1 MRRRMGSLLWRSLG
15 VLLALVVLFQVAFLL
30 YFRDFYGSA
39 EKAFWVPGLSGE
51 FVPQGM
57 DRLQGGFVLSGYL
70 SGSGAAR
77 LYLVEADGSA
87 RLIRLRTKSGH
98 ALISHAG
105 GVAVSGSFVYL
116 AGGNGQCYV
125 FAMEDVLDPRQTAI
139 SVVGSFRTGNRASFC
154 CMWGQSLLVGEYAYG
169 QRYRTADSHHLTPPA
184 GDRNT
189 ALVTAFPVDGDAPLG
204 VSERPEAAYSI
215 PERIQGMSFSADG
228 RVILS
233 ASSAFGASQMYLYDF
248 GGVLAD
254 RQGIVWID
262 EAPVPLYY
270 LDSDNCTGILHMPPH
285 AEEITFRDGK
295 LYILFESASRRF
307 QYGKLVGG
315 SYVYSLS
322 LPEVIQEVL

>member
-1 MRRRMGSLLWRSLG
+1 MRQRVGSLLWRSLG

-87 RLIRLRTKSGH
+87 RLIRLRTKSGQT
-98 ALISHAG
+98 LISHAG

-139 SVVGSFRTGNRASFC
+139 SVVGSFRTGNRASF
-154 CMWGQSLLVGEYAYG
+154 LLHVGAVSSGGGICLRPEVPHRR
-169 QRYRTADSHHLTPPA
+169 QPSSHHP
-184 GDRNT
+184 RR
-189 ALVTAFPVDGDAPLG
+189 
-204 VSERPEAAYSI
+204 RPEHCPGHGIS
-215 PERIQGMSFSADG
+215 
-228 RVILS
+228 
-233 ASSAFGASQMYLYDF
+233 
-248 GGVLAD
+248 GG
-254 RQGIVWID
+254 Q
-262 EAPVPLYY
+262 
-270 LDSDNCTGILHMPPH
+270 
-285 AEEITFRDGK
+285 
-295 LYILFESASRRF
+295 
-307 QYGKLVGG
+307 
-315 SYVYSLS
+315 
-322 LPEVIQEVL
+322 

>member
-1 MRRRMGSLLWRSLG
+1 MRQRMGSLLWRSLG

-70 SGSGAAR
+70 AGSGAAR

-98 ALISHAG
+98 TLISHAG

-154 CMWGQSLLVGEYAYG
+154 CMWGAVSSGGGICLWSAVPHRRQPP
-169 QRYRTADSHHLTPPA
+169 SHHS
-184 GDRNT
+184 RR
-189 ALVTAFPVDGDAPLG
+189 
-204 VSERPEAAYSI
+204 RPEHRPGHGIS
-215 PERIQGMSFSADG
+215 
-228 RVILS
+228 
-233 ASSAFGASQMYLYDF
+233 
-248 GGVLAD
+248 GG
-254 RQGIVWID
+254 Q
-262 EAPVPLYY
+262 
-270 LDSDNCTGILHMPPH
+270 
-285 AEEITFRDGK
+285 
-295 LYILFESASRRF
+295 
-307 QYGKLVGG
+307 
-315 SYVYSLS
+315 
-322 LPEVIQEVL
+322 

>member
-1 MRRRMGSLLWRSLG
+1 MRQRVGSLLWRSLG

-87 RLIRLRTKSGH
+87 RLIRLRTKSGQT
-98 ALISHAG
+98 LISHAG

-169 QRYRTADSHHLTPPA
+169 QRYRTADSHHLTTPA

-189 ALVTAFPVDGDAPLG
+189 ALVTVFPVDSEAPLG
-204 VSERPEAAYSI
+204 VAGGRLLHP
-215 PERIQGMSFSADG
+215 GADPG
-228 RVILS
+228 YELFRR
-233 ASSAFGASQMYLYDF
+233 
-248 GGVLAD
+248 
-254 RQGIVWID
+254 RQGD
-262 EAPVPLYY
+262 PLRVQR
-270 LDSDNCTGILHMPPH
+270 LWGVTDVSL
-285 AEEITFRDGK
+285 R
-295 LYILFESASRRF
+295 LRRRT
-307 QYGKLVGG
+307 GG
-315 SYVYSLS
+315 SAGDRVDR
-322 LPEVIQEVL
+322 